1 MWDREKKSEKMATV
15 SYIKLSMIFAGVILL
30 ALLIGG
36 IAGALLL
43 NSRKPDEPDLTS
55 DMIESRIEQ
64 VSKLTTAEMTYTGLI
79 RYTDGEIPFL
89 TRKHFN
95 MLYDA
100 KINVGIDASEIEYE
114 ITDEAVT
121 IRLPE
126 AKILDEVNVLPS
138 SLRFFDEQNALFNQ
152 KESED
157 TQQALQKA
165 QEDARLH
172 ADVEGV
178 IEKANANARQLAEAL
193 FPKELLGERA
203 LIIEKK

>member
-89 TRKHFN
+89 TN
-95 MLYDA
+95 LL
-100 KINVGIDASEIEYE
+100 KIASFTYFP
-114 ITDEAVT
+114 
-121 IRLPE
+121 L
-126 AKILDEVNVLPS
+126 LCSFSLS
-138 SLRFFDEQNALFNQ
+138 SVDIWFF
-152 KESED
+152 
-157 TQQALQKA
+157 
-165 QEDARLH
+165 
-172 ADVEGV
+172 V
-178 IEKANANARQLAEAL
+178 
-193 FPKELLGERA
+193 
-203 LIIEKK
+203 